1 MFLMPVFPNISPK
14 PLSSE
19 VIYFSTLYPQSLHSI
34 QNIMVLR
41 KYVLNQLINK
51 STKAHT
57 IYF

>member
-1 MFLMPVFPNISPK
+1 MPVFPNISPK

-41 KYVLNQLINK
+41 KYVLNQLINE

-57 IYF
+57 VYF